1 MFYIHNEI
9 MLVDLNWLYIFR
21 CESLHFLLGFSVGLL
36 TFLSMLTIYLII
48 SLISGRLSTLTRSTL
63 AQAVF
68 YILLCS
74 LSLSVVS
81 HVLEDFWF
89 SIF

>member
-1 MFYIHNEI
+1 
-9 MLVDLNWLYIFR
+9 MLVNINWPYTFR
-21 CESLHFLLGFSVGLL
+21 CEGLHFLLGFSVGLS
-36 TFLSMLTIYLII
+36 TFLLMLTIYLII
-48 SLISGRLSTLTRSTL
+48 FTVSGRMSTLTRSTL
-63 AQAVF
+63 ERDVF

-81 HVLEDFWF
+81 HVLEDYFF

>member
-1 MFYIHNEI
+1 
-9 MLVDLNWLYIFR
+9 MLVNLNWPFVFL

-36 TFLSMLTIYLII
+36 TFSSMLTIYLII
-48 SLISGRLSTLTRSTL
+48 FSTSGRLPTLTHSAL
-63 AQAVF
+63 ARDVF

-81 HVLEDFWF
+81 HVLEDYFF
-89 SIF
+89 AIF

>member
-1 MFYIHNEI
+1 MR
-9 MLVDLNWLYIFR
+9 VDLNWPYVFR
-21 CESLHFLLGFSVGLL
+21 CEGLHYLLGFSVGLL
-36 TFLSMLTIYLII
+36 TFLSMLTMYLFIF
-48 SLISGRLSTLTRSTL
+48 SISGRMSTLTRSTFKRD
-63 AQAVF
+63 VF

-81 HVLEDFWF
+81 HVLEDYFF